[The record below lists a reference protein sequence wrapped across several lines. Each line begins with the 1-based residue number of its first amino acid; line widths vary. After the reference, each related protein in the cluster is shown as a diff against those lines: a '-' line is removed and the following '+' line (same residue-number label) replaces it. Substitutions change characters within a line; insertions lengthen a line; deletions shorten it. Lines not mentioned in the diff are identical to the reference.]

1 MKRKEIKY
9 TEFIAIPA
17 TLIIGLFV
25 VLTFPSLSLNSS
37 FIPETVQGLATVTGV
52 LIGFSTFSVSL
63 GYTNNKNK
71 AYKKWAENRL
81 QFLITLIVVSILFVW
96 LSFVTL
102 AQGILIHAFYWSQLG
117 FVIVI
122 PLIFETIILLSGYSE
137 P

>member
-63 GYTNNKNK
+63 GYTNSKN
-71 AYKKWAENRL
+71 N
-81 QFLITLIVVSILFVW
+81 I
-96 LSFVTL
+96 
-102 AQGILIHAFYWSQLG
+102 
-117 FVIVI
+117 
-122 PLIFETIILLSGYSE
+122 
-137 P
+137 